1 MTRESQVE
9 KYLVWTV
16 ERMGG
21 IAYKFQSVN
30 HRGVSD
36 RIVCLPDG
44 STWFI
49 EVKATKG
56 RLSPLQKIFA
66 LEMKRLN
73 QKYACLWSQSE
84 IDEWASHL
92 GDTSSRP

>member
-84 IDEWASHL
+84 IDEWQKSLSLAS
-92 GDTSSRP
+92 SQA